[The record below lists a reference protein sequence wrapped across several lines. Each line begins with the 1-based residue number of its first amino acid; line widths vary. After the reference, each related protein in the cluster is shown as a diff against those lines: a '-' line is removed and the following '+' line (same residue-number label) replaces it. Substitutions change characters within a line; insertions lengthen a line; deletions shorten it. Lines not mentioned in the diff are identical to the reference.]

1 MENIIDITKFVLTI
15 HAIAIQIYIQN
26 KLQINKLANFPP

>member
-1 MENIIDITKFVLTI
+1 MENIIDITKFVLTT